1 MKYEVEFSWYERVR
15 QDDYLVIEA
24 ETEEQAE
31 EVARRQAIEDGLMD
45 EDEAESFQVDSVLEA
60 EE

>member
-45 EDEAESFQVDSVLEA
+45 EDEAECFQVDSVLEA